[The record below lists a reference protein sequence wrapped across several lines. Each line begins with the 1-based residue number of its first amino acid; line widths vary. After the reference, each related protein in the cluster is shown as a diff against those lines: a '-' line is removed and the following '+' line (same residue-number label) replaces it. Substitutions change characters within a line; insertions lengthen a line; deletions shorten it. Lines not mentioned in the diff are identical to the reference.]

1 MFTYFKK
8 RRTFLRDLWAS
19 TPEIHSHVL
28 PGLDDGSKNIQN
40 SLELLKRYEE
50 MGCPLVIGTPHTMYG
65 IYDNTLET
73 IKNSYQS
80 IPLDILNIQLTYSSE
95 YMLDDGFITILKEKK
110 IIPLYEKYVL
120 IEMSYFQPPNNLFD
134 LIFQIGAQGYIPI
147 MAHPE
152 RYAYF
157 HQNLDIFN
165 DLKNKG
171 CLLQLNALSLSGHY
185 GEQTMR
191 ACNNLLQKNAY
202 DFIGI
207 DTHKMTHLDKFSDIK
222 VTKTLLPPLEKIIEN
237 TKYSFSD

>member
-8 RRTFLRDLWAS
+8 RKTFLRDLWEG

-28 PGLDDGSKNIQN
+28 PGLDDGSKSIEN
-40 SLELLKRYEE
+40 SLELLKKYEK
-50 MGCPLVIGTPHTMYG
+50 MGCPRVIGTPHTMYG

-73 IKNSYQS
+73 IRKSYQS
-80 IPLDILNIQLTYSSE
+80 IPVDLLGIGLSYSSE
-95 YMLDDGFITILKEKK
+95 YMLDDGFINILKEKK
-110 IIPLYEKYVL
+110 IIPLYEKYLL

-157 HQNLDIFN
+157 HQNLDIFTE
-165 DLKNKG
+165 LKNKG

-191 ACNNLLQKNAY
+191 ACNNLLKKGVF

-207 DTHKMTHLDKFSDIK
+207 DTHKISHLEKFSEIK
-222 VTKTLLPPLEKIIEN
+222 VMSSLIPELEKIVNKTKN
-237 TKYSFSD
+237 TFSN